1 MKETTI
7 VHVVTNVSHYQNP
20 KEPTGLWLSEL
31 SHAWDVFA
39 AKEYTQ
45 KIVSPKGGH
54 VPLEPRSLKW
64 PNLDASG
71 RRWLMDESK
80 TALLQ
85 NTLSP
90 DSIDP
95 ALVDAIYF
103 TGGHAV
109 MFDFSD
115 SVPLQRLTRE
125 VWEAGHVVA
134 SVCHGYCGLLNVTL
148 ANGSFLIA
156 GRKMT
161 GFSWTEEKLA
171 GVTKKVPYNAEDV
184 AKQRG
189 ALYEKALLP
198 FTSNVVVDGRLVTGQ
213 NPQSAKA
220 TAHMVV
226 QALQEETKAAR

>member
-1 MKETTI
+1 MKAKTI
-7 VHVVTNVSHYQNP
+7 VHVVTNVSHYQNSN
-20 KEPTGLWLSEL
+20 ERTGLWLSEL
-31 SHAWDVFA
+31 SHAWEVFA
-39 AKEYTQ
+39 AEGFTQ
-45 KIVSPKGGH
+45 IIVSPKGGE

-71 RRWLMDESK
+71 RKWLMDESK
-80 TALLQ
+80 TTLLQ
-85 NTLSP
+85 NTLAP
-90 DSIDP
+90 DVIDP
-95 ALVDAIYF
+95 ALVEAIYF

-134 SVCHGYCGLLNVTL
+134 SVCHGFCGLLNITL
-148 ANGSFLIA
+148 ADGSFLIA

-171 GVTKKVPYNAEDV
+171 GVTKKVPYNAEEV

-189 ALYEKALLP
+189 ALYDKALLL

-220 TAHMVV
+220 TAQMVLR
-226 QALQEETKAAR
+226 ALQVETKAAR